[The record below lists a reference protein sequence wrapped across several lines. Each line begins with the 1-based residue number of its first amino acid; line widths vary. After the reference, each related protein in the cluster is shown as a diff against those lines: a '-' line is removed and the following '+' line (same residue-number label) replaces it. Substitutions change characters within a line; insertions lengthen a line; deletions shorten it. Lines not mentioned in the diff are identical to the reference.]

1 MHMLTDKKI
10 DELLIDT
17 QTEHLSKYPD
27 LYIRHYLEQYRVY
40 LRAFTTMVD
49 RRQKSNE
56 FFLSIN
62 TAIMAI
68 LGYIETQQSETV
80 HSTLI
85 FSLVPF
91 IGIVICW
98 SWGQAVRSYRQVA
111 QAKYKVIHRLERRL
125 PAALFETEW
134 EILGRGKDSKRYYPL
149 SRVEKNVPLIF
160 ILLYLIIFF
169 ANSPFMALVAPFL
182 HSL

>member
-1 MHMLTDKKI
+1 MLTDKHV
-10 DELLIDT
+10 DQLLIDT
-17 QTEHLSKYPD
+17 QTDHKSQYPD

-40 LRAFTTMVD
+40 LRAFTNMVD

-62 TAIMAI
+62 TAIMAV
-68 LGYIETQQSETV
+68 LGYIETQGAE
-80 HSTLI
+80 HSALI

-91 IGIVICW
+91 IGIVICH
-98 SWGQAVRSYRQVA
+98 SWWQAVCSYRKLA
-111 QAKYKVIHRLERRL
+111 QAKFRVIHRLERKL

-134 EILGRGKDSKRYYPL
+134 EILGRGKDKKKYYPL

-169 ANSPFMALVAPFL
+169 ANSPFVKVLLPYVP
-182 HSL
+182 SLG